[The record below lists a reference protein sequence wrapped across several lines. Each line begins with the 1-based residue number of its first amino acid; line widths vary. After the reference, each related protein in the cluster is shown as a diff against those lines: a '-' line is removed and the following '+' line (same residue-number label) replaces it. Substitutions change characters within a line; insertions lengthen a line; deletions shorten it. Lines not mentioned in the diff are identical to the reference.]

1 MKAIKNKKR
10 FDARRFLSERK
21 EETKENVEKT
31 NANFNDFSFDN
42 WLEEGSVKEM
52 QIGDGAAGDH
62 SHDPWSTPT
71 TAAAKPNSGITVK
84 IRSQVEQDRILQ
96 GLSNDI
102 ITRKKLTRKELTTDT
117 GAMEEECGGPEMG
130 PEEAEPAIAD
140 LSPDEAF
147 GAGYTSAVEE
157 IMASIQGLLEDPM
170 DMGPAG
176 EEGESALVV
185 TQLPD
190 HAMEINEDDED
201 DEGVVVQEDSDSGWY
216 AAISDLIDASQG
228 EMQILEKSAPKTYG
242 AIMAIVI
249 KRARGPRI
257 RDFDAEDRKM
267 DIRDDTIDDYPGHG
281 EGWKLEES

>member
-84 IRSQVEQDRILQ
+84 IRSQVDQDRILQ
-96 GLSNDI
+96 GLSNDKI
-102 ITRKKLTRKELTTDT
+102 TRKELTTDT

-190 HAMEINEDDED
+190 HAMEINE
-201 DEGVVVQEDSDSGWY
+201 EDSDSGWISAMDGLLEALQKERDMLIRY
-216 AAISDLIDASQG
+216 APDTHK
-228 EMQILEKSAPKTYG
+228 E
-242 AIMAIVI
+242 IMALLNYRNSRPMTPGEEAD
-249 KRARGPRI
+249 KRSEFDTRLDNRSGSRRI
-257 RDFDAEDRKM
+257 LNR
-267 DIRDDTIDDYPGHG
+267 
-281 EGWKLEES
+281 

>member
-190 HAMEINEDDED
+190 HAMEINEDDD
-201 DEGVVVQEDSDSGWY
+201 VVVQEDSDPDWS
-216 AAISDLIDASQG
+216 AAINDLIDAFQEER
-228 EMQILEKSAPKTYG
+228 EMLKESAPKTYG
-242 AIMAIVI
+242 AIMDIVN
-249 KRARGPRI
+249 KRTQAPRI

-267 DIRDDTIDDYPGHG
+267 DFRDDAIDDYPGHG